1 MNDGEG
7 QLHQAGCTGLH
18 ARPQL
23 QGLRGSAGSLHQ
35 ADVPELL
42 RQMPGAQVSHFEAY
56 AWGYPYCKDHK
67 DKKHH
72 CKHETDHKMH
82 QCTCG
87 AQRR

>member
-1 MNDGEG
+1 M
-7 QLHQAGCTGLH
+7 
-18 ARPQL
+18 
-23 QGLRGSAGSLHQ
+23 
-35 ADVPELL
+35 PELL